1 MYRKVISA
9 ILVLAMVVSMLIIV
23 KDDFNIVTDTSVN
36 ETSKNTDVPD
46 DTIVIWC
53 TDSALVEY
61 ISDAALAFKKDTG
74 TSVQIEVVD
83 GIDYIEKINDASI
96 SNKSSIAAPDLY
108 ITTHDSLMKAY
119 LSGLAAPVIDRN
131 ETIISDH
138 FPTTALNAITCDSK
152 IVAYPLYFETNF
164 FLYNKTYMSKI
175 AENKIQ
181 DETGAE
187 AAVEEA
193 QEETNQENTENSEN
207 TDENSDET
215 MTEDGEVFEEDDPM
229 GEEDAAVDQEVL
241 ERLATMIPSKIS
253 DVITFANNYDA
264 PEAVEAVFKWDVTDI
279 FYNYFFVGQ
288 YLEVGGDAGDN
299 NAIFNLY
306 NTSAVDCLKTYQSMN
321 QYFTIDPEKDNYDS
335 ILQDFIDGKLVFTV
349 ATTDAFAKIEEAQL
363 KGNFDFDYGVA
374 ILPDI
379 SDILLARG
387 LSVTDVIAINGY
399 SKKKD
404 MADDFAAYLSYD
416 AADTIYTKAGKLGCK
431 RDIPYEN
438 MEINNVMTEYQKSM
452 PLPKMIETSNFWL
465 QLEIAFSRVWNGE
478 DPDAVLTELSEQ
490 MGGQIEEITY
500 SIPVQESIGA
510 GVQTFFTK

>member
-1 MYRKVISA
+1 MYRKIISA
-9 ILVLAMVVSMLIIV
+9 LLVFAMMVSMLIIV
-23 KDDFNIVTDTSVN
+23 KDDYNIVTDTTVN
-36 ETSKNTDVPD
+36 ETAKNKAVPD

-61 ISDAALAFKKDTG
+61 ISDAALAFKKNTG
-74 TSVQIEVVD
+74 TNVQIEVVD
-83 GIDYIEKINDASI
+83 GIDYIERINDASI
-96 SNKSSIAAPDLY
+96 SNKSEIPAPDLY
-108 ITTHDSLMKAY
+108 ITTHDNLMKAY
-119 LSGLAAPVIDRN
+119 LAGLASPVIDRN

-152 IVAYPLYFETNF
+152 IVGYPLYYETNF

-181 DETGAE
+181 DESGAAPAEE
-187 AAVEEA
+187 AAEEEK
-193 QEETNQENTENSEN
+193 QDDTNQENSEENSE
-207 TDENSDET
+207 DSEAAGEGG
-215 MTEDGEVFEEDDPM
+215 EDFEDDPM
-229 GEEDAAVDQEVL
+229 GEEDASVDQEVL

-306 NTSAVDCLKTYQSMN
+306 NTSAVECLKTYQSMN

-363 KGNFDFDYGVA
+363 KGDFNFDYGVA
-374 ILPDI
+374 VLPAI
-379 SDILLARG
+379 SDILQARG

-399 SKKKD
+399 SQKKD

-416 AADTIYTKAGKLGCK
+416 AADSIYTKTGKLGCK

>member
-1 MYRKVISA
+1 MYRKVIST
-9 ILVLAMVVSMLIIV
+9 ILVLAMLVSMLVIV
-23 KDDFNIVTDTSVN
+23 KDDYNIVTDTTVGK
-36 ETSKNTDVPD
+36 TSKKTEVPD

-61 ISDAALAFKKDTG
+61 ISDAALAYRKDSG
-74 TSVQIEVVD
+74 VNVQIEVVD
-83 GIDYIEKINDASI
+83 GIDYIEKVNEASI
-96 SNKSSIAAPDLY
+96 SNNSEVPAPDLY
-108 ITTHDSLMKAY
+108 ITTHDNLMKAY
-119 LSGLAAPVIDRN
+119 LAGLASPVIDRN

-138 FPTTALNAITCDSK
+138 FPTTALNAITCDNK

-181 DETGAE
+181 NDNDAV
-187 AAVEEA
+187 VEESNT
-193 QEETNQENTENSEN
+193 EETQSQENAEN
-207 TDENSDET
+207 TDSIEGENAEGET
-215 MTEDGEVFEEDDPM
+215 SEGGDYEEDPM
-229 GEEDAAVDQEVL
+229 GEEDAVADQAVL
-241 ERLATMIPSKIS
+241 EQLATMIPSKIS

-321 QYFTIDPEKDNYDS
+321 QYFTIDPEVDSYDS

-363 KGNFDFDYGVA
+363 KGNFNFDYGVA

-399 SKKKD
+399 STKKD

-431 RDIPYEN
+431 RDIPYDN

-465 QLEIAFSRVWNGE
+465 QLEVAFSRVWNGE
-478 DPDAVLTELSEQ
+478 DPDVVLTELSEQ
-490 MGGQIEEITY
+490 MGGQIDEITY